1 MSKPG
6 LYALTFLL
14 VMSVASMVTS
24 SEVRKT
30 YSNNDYRFTFDYP
43 SSCDVQG
50 LSKWYFDL
58 LSDGKIL
65 LRGSVEDNTIKIF
78 INESKPQKDIFIA
91 FARERVRVVCG
102 ADGPDGS
109 SYCGNIKSE
118 RAYTTRNGLCV
129 LEFYLT
135 LTREDYV
142 RKTKKTSTAG
152 PVYMVDLS
160 RTNKPLALMIFPDY
174 GHLASESTEQLAR
187 EIIETLRLL

>member
-1 MSKPG
+1 MIKHG
-6 LYALTFLL
+6 LCFLTILL
-14 VMSVASMVTS
+14 VMSFASMATS
-24 SEVRKT
+24 VEGKKT
-30 YSNNDYRFTFDYP
+30 YKNNDYKFTFDYP
-43 SSCDVQG
+43 SSCDVKG

-65 LRGSVEDNTIKIF
+65 LRGSVEDDTIKIF
-78 INESKPQKDIFIA
+78 IGASKLQRDTFIR
-91 FARERVRVVCG
+91 FSRERARVVCG

-109 SYCGNIKSE
+109 SYCEKIKSE
-118 RAYTTRNGLCV
+118 RAYTTGNGLCV

-142 RKTKKTSTAG
+142 RKTKQTSTAV
-152 PVYMVDLS
+152 PVYMVDIS